1 MDLKVLKNKPSWP
14 FETIGVAI
22 AFSPRLEMLLAE
34 AKRLS
39 ELFSAKLILIHVGK
53 KSASLEADLQV
64 IITKLGFIEGTYTP
78 IWKEG
83 HPVDTILH
91 VCKDNA
97 VDLLIAGAVER
108 ESMLRFYIGS
118 VSREICRKAK
128 CSVLMLTE
136 PSIAGTIFKNIVV
149 NGVEHPKT
157 RHALGTVLYFAQ
169 KEKADR
175 VTLVR
180 EIHMPAMA
188 MSSAESG
195 TEADKLKQELIEE
208 ETAGLHDLLQQV
220 DSGTMKIGVES
231 VFGKTG
237 HAIASYAKQQGADLL
252 VINSTDHHLTILDR
266 LFTHDI
272 EFILADLPC
281 NLLIVHSRVE
291 GELNKLSH

>member
-1 MDLKVLKNKPSWP
+1 MNLKVLKNKPAWP

-22 AFSPRLEMLLAE
+22 AFSPRLEALLSE
-34 AKRLS
+34 AKRLAD
-39 ELFSAKLILIHVGK
+39 LFDAKLILIHVGK
-53 KSASLEADLQV
+53 HTPVLEMELNAHL
-64 IITKLGFIEGTYTP
+64 TKLGFVEGSFTTV
-78 IWKEG
+78 WKEG
-83 HPVDTILH
+83 HPVDTILQ
-91 VCKDNA
+91 VCKKHV

-136 PSIAGTIFKNIVV
+136 PKLDGTIFKNLVV

-157 RHALGTVLYFAQ
+157 RHTLETVIYMAQ
-169 KEKADR
+169 KERAEKIT
-175 VTLVR
+175 VVR

-195 TEADKLKQELIEE
+195 TEADKLKQELVDE
-208 ETAGLHDLLQQV
+208 ETSGLHELLEKV
-220 DSGTMKIGVES
+220 NAGTIPVAVES

-237 HAIASYAKQQGADLL
+237 YAIANYAKQQGADLL

-272 EFILADLPC
+272 EYILADLPC

-291 GELNKLSH
+291 GELKKLSH